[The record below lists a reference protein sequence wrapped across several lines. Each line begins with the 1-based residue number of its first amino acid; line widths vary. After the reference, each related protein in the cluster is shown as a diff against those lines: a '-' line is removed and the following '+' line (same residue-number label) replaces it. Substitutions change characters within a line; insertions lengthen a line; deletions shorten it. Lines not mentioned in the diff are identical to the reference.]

1 MPARIAKGQE
11 GCVSEGKGSREGAKR
26 HVRRLRTD
34 YEGGIRR
41 EIGRRRPGLIRE
53 PRVITAT
60 IAAPSE

>member
-1 MPARIAKGQE
+1 MPAHRYRTREGVRKGE
-11 GCVSEGKGSREGAKR
+11 AERGAKR

-60 IAAPSE
+60 IAASSE

>member
-1 MPARIAKGQE
+1 MPAQRYRT
-11 GCVSEGKGSREGAKR
+11 REGVRKGEAEKGAKIGL
-26 HVRRLRTD
+26 VRVVRTD

-41 EIGRRRPGLIRE
+41 EISRRRPRLIRE